1 MFKILGSLFVF
12 VGSLYWGISTANKF
26 KYRRDEL
33 LELER
38 CVNELKNEITYTY
51 TSIPDIL
58 MNISLKS
65 KKPISVLF
73 KKISDMLY
81 ENQVNSIYEAFQKVF
96 SQEKENLSLQQQD
109 INIILDL
116 SKNLG
121 QWDPKG
127 HENMID
133 LTLFNLK
140 KQSNRAEEI
149 MIKNMKMYKYLGFSI
164 GAVLVIIFI

>member
-1 MFKILGSLFVF
+1 MFKILGSLLIFA
-12 VGSLYWGISTANKF
+12 GSLYWGITTANKF

-38 CVNELKNEITYTY
+38 CVSELKNEITYTY

-65 KKPISVLF
+65 KKPISTLF
-73 KKISDMLY
+73 EKISNMLY
-81 ENQVNSIYEAFQKVF
+81 KNQVNSIYEAFTKVF
-96 SQEKENLSLQQQD
+96 SEEKNNMALEEED

-127 HENMID
+127 HEDIME
-133 LTLFNLK
+133 LTLYNLK
-140 KQSNRAEEI
+140 KQSNRADEI
-149 MIKNMKMYKYLGFSI
+149 MIKNMKMYRYLGFSI